1 MLGYHGA
8 RIIDNTLAQT
18 GTWTIIEAITD
29 TVFTTLT
36 SDITYNS
43 PTTVATGANIG
54 ILPAGTKLYGLFTAI
69 TLASGKIL
77 AYK

>member
-1 MLGYHGA
+1 MLGFFGA
-8 RIIDNTLAQT
+8 RIIDGITAQT
-18 GTWTIIEAITD
+18 GTWTVIEAISD
-29 TVFTTLT
+29 TTFTTLT

-43 PTTVATGANIG
+43 PSTLATGANIG
-54 ILPAGTKLYGLFTAI
+54 ILTAGSKLYGLFTAI

>member
-1 MLGYHGA
+1 MLGFFGT
-8 RIIDNTLAQT
+8 RIIDDTTAQT
-18 GTWTIIEAITD
+18 GTWTVIEAVSD
-29 TVFTTLT
+29 TIFTTLT

-43 PTTVATGANIG
+43 PSTVATGANVG
-54 ILPAGTKLYGLFTAI
+54 ILPAGSRLYGLFTTI